1 MRKASVS
8 VSALVLALAMA
19 SSSFGQ
25 ISTGGIRGIV
35 KDATGAVLIGVTVE
49 AESPARIGGA
59 AVAITNGQGL
69 YQYQGLPVGIYTV
82 TFTLSGF
89 TTLKRENVRV
99 EVGRTVQLDVDLS
112 LATTAET
119 VTVTG
124 ESPVIDTMRATYST
138 RFNNELV
145 ENVPTTRSS
154 YFDLITYAP
163 GVRTNAVTNAS
174 NFSVYGSTTDQNS
187 FQYNGVDIAAPSYG
201 SPWDFPNF
209 DIIQEV
215 EVLAAGASAEYSGFQ
230 GGVVNI
236 ITKSG
241 SNDWNGTTSFFL
253 QDDALTGNNTP
264 DEEFPYY
271 VDYQHT
277 FTQQIGGPVKEDKLW
292 FFGAL
297 ELTRNRNSQVGV
309 PPELAPKRHVWRP
322 YFKVN
327 SQLSQDDQVE
337 FMYNDNNFDSPNQA
351 SRTQPTETI
360 NVENGH
366 NPTIS
371 ARWTH
376 AFSSETLL
384 EVKGGGI
391 YIRDREDP
399 LSGDTSTPGR
409 YNFSTG
415 AFEVNSF
422 YTWKS
427 DQNKT
432 QVAAAVTHYADNF
445 AGSHDF
451 KFGVQM
457 ERANS
462 LAALA
467 YFNNV
472 FYYDYNGPYY
482 ALFRE
487 PYAMDARTSGFAG
500 FAQDNW
506 TLNDRVT
513 FNLGVRFDH
522 TTGSIPDVEQPDSS
536 LEGTTGVT
544 FAGLGE
550 LISFDNV
557 SPRLGI
563 TVTLDEAA
571 KTVAKASWGRFYGK
585 LLGNMFR
592 NASNGNT
599 TLNAFFFNP
608 DTGAYDIPYYSVDPN
623 ISYGIDPDLTN
634 QYTDQFY
641 VGLEREVLPDLGLE
655 VSYIHKEEKN
665 FMRVKD
671 VRGTYAQIPFTDT
684 FQGQTQTLQVFNRT
698 SPSSQSLFQ
707 VTNRDDLDHNYDSF
721 TVQAYKRFSQNWQLQ
736 GSYQWQ
742 KGEGYTRGGD
752 NNGDLGIGAQSFSTL
767 SPSSFGRDPNDLI
780 NAFGRL
786 PTDSTNNVRL
796 SATYAAPKG
805 FHIGARY
812 SYESGRPY
820 SRVIN
825 VTGLRQGVRRVQ
837 ANERGSYF
845 LPAVNEFQ
853 IRIDKDFVFGSGAQ
867 RLRLSV
873 DIYNLFNAD
882 TVTNL
887 RNNSSDTGDADFG
900 QSLAVVAPRRAM
912 IGIRFEF

>member
-1 MRKASVS
+1 MRRTA
-8 VSALVLALAMA
+8 SALILALSIAG
-19 SSSFGQ
+19 SSFAQ

-35 KDATGAVLIGVTVE
+35 KDATGAVLVGVTVE

-59 AVAITNGQGL
+59 AVALTNGQGL
-69 YQYQGLPVGIYTV
+69 YQYQGLPVGVYTV

-99 EVGRTVQLDVDLS
+99 EVGRTVQLDADLS
-112 LATTAET
+112 LATTAEV
-119 VTVTG
+119 VTVTA
-124 ESPVIDTMRATYST
+124 ESPVIDTLRASYST

-187 FQYNGVDIAAPSYG
+187 FQYNGVDISAPSYG

-215 EVLAAGASAEYSGFQ
+215 EVLAAGASAEHSGFQ

-241 SNDWNGTTSFFL
+241 SNDWNGVTSFFI

-271 VDYQHT
+271 IDYQQT
-277 FTQQIGGPVKEDKLW
+277 FTQQFGGPILDDKLW

-309 PPELAPKRHVWRP
+309 DPEFAPKRDVWRP
-322 YFKVN
+322 YFKIN
-327 SQLSQDDQVE
+327 SQLSQNDQVE
-337 FMYNDNNFDSPNQA
+337 FMFNDNNFDSPNQA
-351 SRTQPTETI
+351 SRTQPPETI
-360 NVENGH
+360 NTEHGN

-376 AFSSETLL
+376 AFNSETLL

-391 YIRDREDP
+391 YIRDRLDP
-399 LSGDTSTPGR
+399 LSEDTATSGR
-409 YNFSTG
+409 YNFNTG
-415 AFEVNSF
+415 GYEVNSF

-462 LAALA
+462 IAEQA

-487 PYAMDARTSGFAG
+487 PYAMDARTNVFAG

-513 FNLGVRFDH
+513 FNLGIRFDH
-522 TTGSIPDVEQPDSS
+522 TTGNIPDVDQPDSA

-544 FAGLGE
+544 FPGLGE
-550 LISFDNV
+550 IISFDDV
-557 SPRLGI
+557 SPRLGV

-599 TLNAFFFNP
+599 SFEAFFFNP
-608 DTGAYDIPYYSVDPN
+608 DNGAYDIPYYSVDPN

-655 VSYIHKEEKN
+655 ISYIHKEEKN
-665 FMRVKD
+665 FMRVRD
-671 VRGTYAQIPFTDT
+671 VRGEYAEIPFSDT
-684 FQGQTQTLQVFNRT
+684 FRGETQTLQVFNRV
-698 SPSSQSLFQ
+698 SPSAQSLFQ
-707 VTNRDDLDHNYDSF
+707 VTNRDDFDHNYDSF
-721 TVQAYKRFSQNWQLQ
+721 TAQAYKRFSQNWQLQ

-742 KGEGYTRGGD
+742 KGEGYTSG
-752 NNGDLGIGAQSFSTL
+752 NLGIGAQAFSGL
-767 SPSSFGRDPNDLI
+767 GPRSFGRDPNDLI
-780 NAFGRL
+780 NAFARL

-820 SRVIN
+820 ARLIN
-825 VTGLRQGVRRVQ
+825 VTGLRQGVRPVQ
-837 ANERGSYF
+837 AETRGSYF

-882 TVTNL
+882 TFNEV
-887 RNNSSDTGDADFG
+887 RNNSSDTGDDEFG

-912 IGIRFEF
+912 VGIRFEF

>member
-1 MRKASVS
+1 MRKPSLILP
-8 VSALVLALAMA
+8 ALFAAL
-19 SSSFGQ
+19 SITGSSFAQ
-25 ISTGGIRGIV
+25 ISTGGIRGVV

-49 AESPARIGGA
+49 AESPARMGGA
-59 AVAITNGQGL
+59 AVAITNAQGL
-69 YQYQGLPVGIYTV
+69 YQYQGLPVGVYSV

-99 EVGRTVQLDVDLS
+99 EVGRTVQLDADLS

-124 ESPVIDTMRATYST
+124 ESPVIDTLRASYST

-187 FQYNGVDIAAPSYG
+187 FQYNGVDISAPSYG

-241 SNDWNGTTSFFL
+241 SNDWSGTTSFFL

-271 VDYQHT
+271 IDYSHS
-277 FTQQIGGPVKEDKLW
+277 FTQQFGGPIKEDKLW

-309 PPELAPKRHVWRP
+309 DPVFAPKRHVIRP
-322 YFKVN
+322 YFKIN
-327 SQLSQDDQVE
+327 SQLSQNDQIE
-337 FMYNDNNFDSPNQA
+337 FMFNDNNFESPNQA
-351 SRTQPTETI
+351 SIEQPVETI
-360 NVENGH
+360 NSEIGI

-376 AFSSETLL
+376 TFGSETIL

-391 YIRDREDP
+391 YIRDRLDP
-399 LSGDTSTPGR
+399 LSGDTTSSGR
-409 YNFSTG
+409 YNFNTG
-415 AFEVNSF
+415 IQEVNST
-422 YTWKS
+422 YTWRS

-432 QVAAAVTHYADNF
+432 QIAAAVTHYADNF

-451 KFGVQM
+451 KFGVQT

-462 LAALA
+462 IAEQA
-467 YFNNV
+467 YFNNTV
-472 FYYDYNGPYY
+472 YYDYNGPYY

-487 PYAMDARTSGFAG
+487 PYAMDARTNGIGAFV
-500 FAQDNW
+500 QDNW
-506 TLNDRVT
+506 TLNDRIT
-513 FNLGVRFDH
+513 LNLGVRFDR
-522 TTGSIPDVEQPDSS
+522 TTGSIPDVDQPDSS

-544 FAGLGE
+544 FPGLGE
-550 LISFDNV
+550 VISFTNV

-563 TVTLDEAA
+563 TATLDGSA

-592 NASNGNT
+592 NASSGNT
-599 TLNAFFFNP
+599 SLNAFFFNP

-623 ISYGIDPDLTN
+623 VSYGIDPELEN

-641 VGLEREVLPDLGLE
+641 VGLEREVMPDLGVE
-655 VSYIHKEEKN
+655 VSYIHKEESN
-665 FMRVKD
+665 FIRVRD
-671 VRGTYAQIPFTDT
+671 VRGEYAEIPFTDT
-684 FQGQTQTLQVFNRT
+684 FEGQTQVLQVFNRT
-698 SPSSQSLFQ
+698 TPSAQSLFQ
-707 VTNRDDLDHNYDSF
+707 VTNRDDFDHQYDSF
-721 TVQAYKRFSQNWQLQ
+721 TIQGYKRFSSNWQMQ
-736 GSYQWQ
+736 SSYQWQ
-742 KGEGYTRGGD
+742 KGEGYTSGS
-752 NNGDLGIGAQSFSTL
+752 LGIGAQGFSGL

-780 NAFGRL
+780 NAYGRL
-786 PTDSTNNVRL
+786 PTDSTHNFRL

-820 SRVIN
+820 TRIIN

-837 ANERGSYF
+837 AEERGAYF

-853 IRIDKDFVFGSGAQ
+853 IRVDKDFLFSGGEQ
-867 RLRLSV
+867 RLRLSIDV
-873 DIYNLFNAD
+873 YNLFNAD
-882 TVTNL
+882 TVNNL
-887 RNNSSDTGDADFG
+887 RNNSTEAGEANFG
-900 QSLAVVAPRRAM
+900 QPLAVVAPRRAM
-912 IGIRFEF
+912 VGIRFEF

>member
-1 MRKASVS
+1 
-8 VSALVLALAMA
+8 
-19 SSSFGQ
+19 
-25 ISTGGIRGIV
+25 
-35 KDATGAVLIGVTVE
+35 
-49 AESPARIGGA
+49 
-59 AVAITNGQGL
+59 
-69 YQYQGLPVGIYTV
+69 
-82 TFTLSGF
+82 
-89 TTLKRENVRV
+89 
-99 EVGRTVQLDVDLS
+99 
-112 LATTAET
+112 
-119 VTVTG
+119 
-124 ESPVIDTMRATYST
+124 
-138 RFNNELV
+138 
-145 ENVPTTRSS
+145 
-154 YFDLITYAP
+154 
-163 GVRTNAVTNAS
+163 
-174 NFSVYGSTTDQNS
+174 
-187 FQYNGVDIAAPSYG
+187 
-201 SPWDFPNF
+201 
-209 DIIQEV
+209 
-215 EVLAAGASAEYSGFQ
+215 
-230 GGVVNI
+230 VVNI

-241 SNDWNGTTSFFL
+241 SNEWNGTSSFFL
-253 QDDALTGNNTP
+253 QDDAITGNNTP

-271 VDYQHT
+271 NDYVHT
-277 FTQQIGGPVKEDKLW
+277 FTQQIGGPIKEDKLW
-292 FFGAL
+292 FFGAI

-309 PPELAPKRHVWRP
+309 PPELAPKRHVVRP

-327 SQLSQDDQVE
+327 SQLSANDQVE
-337 FMYNDNNFDSPNQA
+337 FMFNDNIFDSPNQA
-351 SRTQPTETI
+351 SRTQPPETI

-399 LSGDTSTPGR
+399 LSGDTSTSGR
-409 YNFSTG
+409 YNFDTG
-415 AFEVNSF
+415 GYEVNSF

-432 QVAAAVTHYADNF
+432 QVAAALTHYADQF

-462 LAALA
+462 LAAST

-487 PYAMDARTSGFAG
+487 PYAMDAKTSGFAG
-500 FAQDNW
+500 FVQDNW

-513 FNLGVRFDH
+513 FNLGIRFDH
-522 TTGSIPDVEQPDSS
+522 TTGSIPDVDQPDST

-544 FAGLGE
+544 FPGLGQ
-550 LISFDNV
+550 LISFNDV
-557 SPRLGI
+557 SPRLGV

-599 TLNAFFFNP
+599 TFNAFFFNP
-608 DTGAYDIPYYSVDPN
+608 DTGDYDIPYYSVDPN
-623 ISYGIDPDLTN
+623 INYGIDPELTN

-641 VGLEREVLPDLGLE
+641 VGLEREVMPDLGLE
-655 VSYIHKEEKN
+655 VSYIHKEESN
-665 FMRVKD
+665 FIRVND
-671 VRGTYAQIPFTDT
+671 VRGTYAQIPFEDT
-684 FQGQTQTLQVFNRT
+684 FHGQTQVLQVFNRT

-707 VTNRDDLDHNYDSF
+707 VTNRDDFDHNYDSF

-742 KGEGYTRGGD
+742 EGEGFTS
-752 NNGDLGIGAQSFSTL
+752 GDLGIGAQSFSGL
-767 SPSSFGRDPNDLI
+767 SPRSFGRDPNDLI

-786 PTDSTNNVRL
+786 PTDSTNNIRL
-796 SATYAAPKG
+796 SATYAAPRG

-820 SRVIN
+820 ARVIN
-825 VTGLRQGVRRVQ
+825 VTGLNQGVREVQ
-837 ANERGSYF
+837 AEPRASYF

-853 IRIDKDFVFGSGAQ
+853 IRIDKDFLFGEGAQ

-882 TVTNL
+882 TFNEV

-900 QSLAVVAPRRAM
+900 QPLAVVAPRRAM

>member
-1 MRKASVS
+1 MKKRLMVP
-8 VSALVLALAMA
+8 ALILALLMA
-19 SSSFGQ
+19 GSSFAQ

-35 KDATGAVLIGVTVE
+35 KDATGAVLVGVTVE

-59 AVAITNGQGL
+59 AVAITNPQGL
-69 YQYQGLPVGIYTV
+69 YQYQGLPVGVYLV
-82 TFTLSGF
+82 TFTLQGF
-89 TTLKRENVRV
+89 ATLKRENVRV
-99 EVGRTVQLDVDLS
+99 EVGRTVQLDVELS

-124 ESPVIDTMRATYST
+124 ESPVIDTLRATYST

-163 GVRTNAVTNAS
+163 GVRTNAVTNVS

-187 FQYNGVDIAAPSYG
+187 FQYNGVDISAPSFG

-215 EVLAAGASAEYSGFQ
+215 EVLAAGASAEHSGFQ

-271 VDYQHT
+271 IDYSQT
-277 FTQQIGGPVKEDKLW
+277 FTQQIGGPIKEDKLW
-292 FFGAL
+292 FFGAI
-297 ELTRNRNSQVGV
+297 ELSRNRNSQVGV
-309 PPELAPKRHVWRP
+309 DPELAPKRHVWRP

-327 SQLSQDDQVE
+327 SQLSQNDQVE
-337 FMYNDNNFDSPNQA
+337 FMFNDNNFDSPNQA
-351 SRTQPTETI
+351 SRTQPPETI

-376 AFSSETLL
+376 AFSSETVL

-399 LSGDTSTPGR
+399 FSEDTTTSGR
-409 YNFSTG
+409 YDFATG
-415 AFEVNSF
+415 MYTVNSF

-462 LAALA
+462 LSEQA

-472 FYYDYNGPYY
+472 FYYDYAGPYY

-487 PYAMDARTSGFAG
+487 PYAMNARTNVFAG

-513 FNLGVRFDH
+513 LNLGLRFDH
-522 TTGSIPDVEQPDSS
+522 TTGSIPDVDQPDSA
-536 LEGTTGVT
+536 LEGTTGVS
-544 FAGLGE
+544 FPGLGE
-550 LISFDNV
+550 IISFNDV

-585 LLGNMFR
+585 LLGNMFG

-599 TLNAFFFNP
+599 SRAAFFFNP
-608 DTGAYDIPYYSVDPN
+608 DTGAYDTPYYSVDPN
-623 ISYGIDPDLTN
+623 INYGIDPDLTN
-634 QYTDQFY
+634 QFTDQFY

-655 VSYIHKEEKN
+655 ASYIHKKENN

-671 VRGTYAQIPFTDT
+671 VQGEYAQIPFTDT
-684 FQGQTQTLQVFNRT
+684 FRGETQVLQVFNRV

-707 VTNRDDLDHNYDSF
+707 VTNRDDFDHNYDSF
-721 TVQAYKRFSQNWQLQ
+721 TLQAYKRFSQNWQLQ

-742 KGEGYTRGGD
+742 KGEGYTSG
-752 NNGDLGIGAQSFSTL
+752 NLGIGAQAFSTL
-767 SPSSFGRDPNDLI
+767 STSSFGRDPNDLI
-780 NAFGRL
+780 NAFARL
-786 PTDSTNNVRL
+786 PTDSTNNFRL
-796 SATYAAPKG
+796 SATYQAPKG

-820 SRVIN
+820 ARVIN

-837 ANERGSYF
+837 AEPRASYF

-853 IRIDKDFVFGSGAQ
+853 IRIDKDFVFGTKPQ

-882 TVTNL
+882 TFTEV

-900 QSLAVVAPRRAM
+900 QSLAIVAPRRAM
-912 IGIRFEF
+912 VGIRFEF

>member
-1 MRKASVS
+1 MRKPRLIVP
-8 VSALVLALAMA
+8 ALILALSMA
-19 SSSFGQ
+19 GSSFAQ

-35 KDATGAVLIGVTVE
+35 KDATGAVLVGVTVE

-59 AVAITNGQGL
+59 AIAITNGQGL
-69 YQYQGLPVGIYTV
+69 YQYQGLSVGVYTV
-82 TFTLSGF
+82 TFTLQGF

-99 EVGRTVQLDVDLS
+99 EVGRTVQLDADLA

-124 ESPVIDTMRATYST
+124 ESPVIDTLRASYST

-145 ENVPTTRSS
+145 ENVPTTRAS

-174 NFSVYGSTTDQNS
+174 NFSVYGSTTDQNA
-187 FQYNGVDIAAPSYG
+187 FQYNGVDVAAPSYG

-215 EVLAAGASAEYSGFQ
+215 EVLAAGASAEHTGFQ

-241 SNDWNGTTSFFL
+241 SNDWGGTTSFFI

-271 VDYQHT
+271 IDYQQT
-277 FTQQIGGPVKEDKLW
+277 FTQQVGGPIMKDKLW

-309 PPELAPKRHVWRP
+309 DPELAPKRHVWRP

-327 SQLSQDDQVE
+327 SQITDADNVE
-337 FMYNDNNFDSPNQA
+337 FMFNDNNFDSPNQS

-376 AFSSETLL
+376 TFSSATLL

-391 YIRDREDP
+391 YIRDSEDP
-399 LSGDTSTPGR
+399 LSGDYDTSGR
-409 YNFSTG
+409 YDFTTG
-415 AFEVNSF
+415 AYAVNSF

-451 KFGVQM
+451 KFGVQF

-462 LAALA
+462 INKQA

-472 FYYDYNGPYY
+472 LYYDYNGPYY

-487 PYAMDARTSGFAG
+487 PYAMDARSNVFAG

-522 TTGSIPDVEQPDSS
+522 TTGGIPEVQQPDSS
-536 LEGTTGVT
+536 LTGTTGVT
-544 FAGLGE
+544 FAGQEG

-557 SPRLGI
+557 SPRLGV

-571 KTVAKASWGRFYGK
+571 KTVAKASWGIFYGK

-592 NASNGNT
+592 NASAGNT
-599 TLNAFFFNP
+599 SLNAFFFNP
-608 DTGAYDIPYYSVDPN
+608 DTGAYDVPYYSVDPN
-623 ISYGIDPDLTN
+623 VSYGIDPDLTN
-634 QYTDQFY
+634 QYTNQFY
-641 VGLEREVLPDLGLE
+641 AGLEREIIPDLGLE
-655 VSYIHKEEKN
+655 FSYIHKEEKN
-665 FMRVKD
+665 FMRVRD
-671 VRGTYAQIPFTDT
+671 VRGEYAQIPFEDT
-684 FQGQTQTLQVFNRT
+684 FRGATQTLQVFNRT

-707 VTNRDDLDHNYDSF
+707 VTNRDDFDHKYDSF

-742 KGEGYTRGGD
+742 KGEGYTSG
-752 NNGDLGIGAQSFSTL
+752 NLGIGAQAFSGL
-767 SPSSFGRDPNDLI
+767 GPGSFGRDPNDLI

-796 SATYAAPKG
+796 SATYQAPKG

-820 SRVIN
+820 ARVIN

-837 ANERGSYF
+837 AEPRASYF

-853 IRIDKDFVFGSGAQ
+853 IRIDKDFVFGSGEQ

-882 TVTNL
+882 TFTDA

-900 QSLAVVAPRRAM
+900 QSLAIVAPRRAM
-912 IGIRFEF
+912 VGIRFEF

>member
-1 MRKASVS
+1 MKKPSLIA
-8 VSALVLALAMA
+8 LALILALSIA
-19 SSSFGQ
+19 GSSFAQ

-35 KDATGAVLIGVTVE
+35 KDATGAVLVGVTVE

-69 YQYQGLPVGIYTV
+69 YQHQGLSVGVYTV
-82 TFTLSGF
+82 TFTLQGF

-99 EVGRTVQLDVDLS
+99 EVGRTVQLDADLS
-112 LATTAET
+112 LATTSET

-124 ESPVIDTMRATYST
+124 QSPVIDTLRAGYTT
-138 RFNNELV
+138 QFNNELV
-145 ENVPTTRSS
+145 ENVPTSRAS

-163 GVRTNAVTNAS
+163 GVKTNAVTNVS
-174 NFSVYGSTTDQNS
+174 EFSIYGSNTDQNS
-187 FQYNGVDIAAPSYG
+187 FQYNGVDVSAHSYG

-215 EVLAAGASAEYSGFQ
+215 EVLAVGASAEYTGFQ

-241 SNDWNGTTSFFL
+241 SNDWGGTSSFFFMN
-253 QDDALTGNNTP
+253 DALTGNNTP
-264 DEEFPYY
+264 DEEYPFYI
-271 VDYQHT
+271 DYQQT
-277 FTQQIGGPVKEDKLW
+277 FTQQIGGPILKDKLW
-292 FFGAL
+292 IFGAI

-309 PPELAPKRHVWRP
+309 DPEFAPKRHVWRP

-327 SQLSQDDQVE
+327 SQLSTNDNFE
-337 FMYNDNNFDSPNQA
+337 FMYNDNNFVSPNQA

-376 AFSSETLL
+376 TFSASTLL

-399 LSGDTSTPGR
+399 FSEDTTTSGR
-409 YNFSTG
+409 YDFATG
-415 AFEVNSF
+415 AYTVNST

-432 QVAAAVTHYADNF
+432 QVAAALTHYADNF

-451 KFGVQM
+451 KFGVQF
-457 ERANS
+457 EKANS
-462 LAALA
+462 VASLA

-472 FYYDYNGPYY
+472 VYYDYGGPYY

-487 PYAMDARTSGFAG
+487 PYGMDAQTDVAAG
-500 FAQDNW
+500 FVQDNW

-513 FNLGVRFDH
+513 LNLGLRLDH
-522 TTGSIPDVEQPDSS
+522 TTGTIPDVEQPDSA

-544 FAGLGE
+544 FPGLGE
-550 LISFDNV
+550 VISFNNV
-557 SPRLGI
+557 SPRVGL
-563 TVTLDEAA
+563 TVTLDKAA
-571 KTVAKASWGRFYGK
+571 KTVAKASWGRYYGK

-592 NASNGNT
+592 NASEGNT
-599 TLNAFFFNP
+599 TLAAFFFNP
-608 DTGAYDIPYYSVDPN
+608 DSGRYDIPYYSVDPN
-623 ISYGIDPDLTN
+623 ISYGIDPDLSN
-634 QYTDQFY
+634 QYTDQFF
-641 VGLEREVLPDLGLE
+641 VGLEREVIPDLGLD
-655 VSYIHKEEKN
+655 VSFIYKKDN
-665 FMRVKD
+665 DFVRVKD
-671 VRGTYAQIPFTDT
+671 VRGDYAQIPFTDT
-684 FQGQTQTLQVFNRT
+684 FQGQTQTLQVYNRT
-698 SPSSQSLFQ
+698 SPSAQSLFQ
-707 VTNRDDLDHNYDSF
+707 VTNRDDFEQDYKSF
-721 TVQAYKRFSQNWQLQ
+721 IIQAYKRFSRNWQLQ

-742 KGEGYTRGGD
+742 RGEGTGRGT
-752 NNGDLGIGAQSFSTL
+752 LGVGAQSFSGL
-767 SPSSFGRDPNDLI
+767 SHRSFGRDPNDLT
-780 NAFGRL
+780 NANGRL
-786 PTDSTNNVRL
+786 FTDSTNNIRI

-805 FHIGARY
+805 FHLGARY

-820 SRVIN
+820 GRLIN
-825 VTGLRQGVRRVQ
+825 VTGLRQGVRPVLAEPR
-837 ANERGSYF
+837 ASYF
-845 LPAVNEFQ
+845 LPDVNELQ
-853 IRIDKDFVFGSGAQ
+853 VRIDKDFVFSENL
-867 RLRLSV
+867 RLRAYI

-882 TVTNL
+882 TFTDV

-912 IGIRFEF
+912 VGIRFEF

>member
-1 MRKASVS
+1 MSKPSLTVP
-8 VSALVLALAMA
+8 ALVATLSIAG
-19 SSSFGQ
+19 SSFAQ

-59 AVAITNGQGL
+59 AVAVTNGQGL
-69 YQYQGLPVGIYTV
+69 YQYQGLPVGVYTV

-99 EVGRTVQLDVDLS
+99 EVGRTVQLDADLS

-124 ESPVIDTMRATYST
+124 ESPVIDTLRATYST

-187 FQYNGVDIAAPSYG
+187 FQYNGVDISAPSYG

-241 SNDWNGTTSFFL
+241 SNDWGGTSSFFI

-264 DEEFPYY
+264 DEEFPYFI
-271 VDYQHT
+271 DYSHT
-277 FTQQIGGPVKEDKLW
+277 FTQQIGGPIKEDKLW
-292 FFGAL
+292 FFGAI
-297 ELTRNRNSQVGV
+297 ELSRNRNSQVGV
-309 PPELAPKRHVWRP
+309 DPVFAPKRHVVRP
-322 YFKVN
+322 HFKVN
-327 SQLSQDDQVE
+327 SQISENDQVE
-337 FMYNDNNFDSPNQA
+337 FMYNDNIFDSPNQA
-351 SRTQPTETI
+351 SRTQPVETVNTEHG
-360 NVENGH
+360 N

-376 AFSSETLL
+376 TFSSATLL

-391 YIRDREDP
+391 YIRDRLDP
-399 LSGDTSTPGR
+399 LSENTSLSGR
-409 YNFSTG
+409 YNFDTG
-415 AFEVNSF
+415 ANEVNSP

-432 QVAAAVTHYADNF
+432 QIAAAVTHYADNF

-462 LAALA
+462 LAEQA

-487 PYAMDARTSGFAG
+487 PYAMDARTSGLAG
-500 FAQDNW
+500 FVQDNW
-506 TLNDRVT
+506 TLNQRVT

-522 TTGSIPDVEQPDSS
+522 TTGSIPDVEQPDSA

-544 FAGLGE
+544 FPGLGE

-557 SPRLGI
+557 SPRLGV

-592 NASNGNT
+592 NASAGNT
-599 TLNAFFFNP
+599 SLNAFSFNP
-608 DTGAYDIPYYSVDPN
+608 DTGAYDIPYYTVDPN

-655 VSYIHKEEKN
+655 VSYIHKEENN

-671 VRGTYAQIPFTDT
+671 VRGEYEQIPFTDT
-684 FQGQTQTLQVFNRT
+684 FRDQTQVLQVFNRV

-707 VTNRDDLDHNYDSF
+707 VTNRDDFDHNYDSF
-721 TVQAYKRFSQNWQLQ
+721 TAQAYKRFSQNWQLQ

-742 KGEGYTRGGD
+742 RGEGYTSG
-752 NNGDLGIGAQSFSTL
+752 NLGIGAQGFSGL
-767 SPSSFGRDPNDLI
+767 SPGSFGRDPNDLI

-786 PTDSTNNVRL
+786 PTDSTNNFRL
-796 SATYAAPKG
+796 SATYEAPRG

-820 SRVIN
+820 ARVIN

-837 ANERGSYF
+837 AEERGSYF

-853 IRIDKDFVFGSGAQ
+853 IRLDKDFVFGSGAQ

-882 TVTNL
+882 TFNEV
-887 RNNSSDTGDADFG
+887 RNNSSDTGDEDFG

-912 IGIRFEF
+912 VGIRFEF